1 MKYFKLSPGQG
12 GDQQVVVNG
21 ILGGMILGG
30 GGGGVLVNRQG
41 PQQRSNHQGL
51 GYGGGGSDYLYPKEN
66 HIPLPDGLPGVVLV
80 EVVPLIP

>member
-21 ILGGMILGG
+21 ILGGLILGG
-30 GGGGVLVNRQG
+30 GGGGVLVNGQG
-41 PQQRSNHQGL
+41 PQRRSNHQGQ
-51 GYGGGGSDYLYPKEN
+51 GYGGGGSDYLYPKER
-66 HIPLPDGLPGVVLV
+66 HIPIPDGLPGVVLV